1 MYSILSLYIVS
12 FTIDKMMVGLNSS
25 RNLLII
31 SQKSDQILNY
41 ITNGADRGAT
51 KIPVLGGH
59 TGHSQNMIMTP
70 LSTHEVPKVQEE
82 IQKIDETAFIV
93 IIPASTVMGRGF
105 SLQKDYKSVPNDF
118 INPL

>member
-1 MYSILSLYIVS
+1 MTVTGEIRKRYFYPIMYERKY
-12 FTIDKMMVGLNSS
+12 
-25 RNLLII
+25 
-31 SQKSDQILNY
+31 
-41 ITNGADRGAT
+41 
-51 KIPVLGGH
+51 
-59 TGHSQNMIMTP
+59 TGHSQNMIMTT

-105 SLQKDYKSVPNDF
+105 SLQKDYQRVPNDF

>member
-1 MYSILSLYIVS
+1 
-12 FTIDKMMVGLNSS
+12 MVGLNSS

-31 SQKSDQILNY
+31 SQNSEQILKY
-41 ITNGADRGAT
+41 ITRVADRGAT

-59 TGHSQNMIMTP
+59 TGHAQNMIMTT

-93 IIPASTVMGRGF
+93 IVPASTVMGRGF
-105 SLQKDYKSVPNDF
+105 SLQKDYQRVPNDF